1 MPEVKYTGKFWSGSP
16 TKAIQNAAWVAK
28 AYGQALIKART
39 PVDTGKLK
47 SSWQSTLDNQ
57 GITFL
62 NNTPYAS
69 YVEYGTR
76 KMAPRYMLTDS
87 IPDIQRVF
95 QQELAK
101 ELGKQLGAKVLA
113 DIAPRGFKPMPKLTK
128 TQKQDIRQARPRW
141 QKYPYQKRQVG
152 VVRW

>member
-1 MPEVKYTGKFWSGSP
+1 MPEVKYIGKLWSGNV
-16 TKAIQNAAWVAK
+16 TRAIQNAAWVAK

-39 PVDTGKLK
+39 PVDTGRLK
-47 SSWQSTLDNQ
+47 NSWQSSLDNQ

-87 IPDIQRVF
+87 IPDIERVF
-95 QQELAK
+95 RQELAK
-101 ELGKQLGAKVLA
+101 EMGKELGARIVS
-113 DIAPRGFKPMPKLTK
+113 DIMPRGFRPKPKFTK
-128 TQKQDIRQARPRW
+128 AQKQEIRQARPRW

-152 VVRW
+152 VVRY